1 MSLRKQAVSVV
12 LPLMLFASMGSA
24 TAQERVVI
32 EIYVNDDGSVDIVCP
47 TAACNAICRDIEGTQ
62 LLVADTYYRIG
73 SNCSLTITDGA
84 QLNEAMEELIAFLGD
99 EIPGGPMDTG
109 ATNPPGLEN
118 AESNPNQNTV
128 PPSSANAPPGLG
140 GTPPGGGG

>member
-1 MSLRKQAVSVV
+1 
-12 LPLMLFASMGSA
+12 MLFASTGSA

-32 EIYVNDDGSVDIVCP
+32 EIYVQDDGSVDIVCP

-140 GTPPGGGG
+140 GTQP